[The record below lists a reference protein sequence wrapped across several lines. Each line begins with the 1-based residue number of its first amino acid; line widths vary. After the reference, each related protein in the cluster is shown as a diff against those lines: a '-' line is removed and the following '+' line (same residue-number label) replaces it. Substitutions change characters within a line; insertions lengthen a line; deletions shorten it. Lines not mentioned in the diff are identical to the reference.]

1 MEVGMSTACFF
12 GRLLNEEALQEIGD
26 MGIHLAEVFFAGQ
39 CEYEPSF
46 LHKLR
51 RIAREKEIRIR
62 SIHAFTTQF
71 EPQLLSVHPRQ
82 YGEAFETLHKV
93 LAAAQML
100 GADTYV
106 FHGPPYLKTAR
117 KLHID
122 YSRVGRTVS
131 EIADLAADYGVR
143 LCYETVHWC
152 WYQFPDF
159 APRLLEHVSS
169 DNLYFTLDMKQAAQS
184 GYDMNEY
191 IDKMNGRLAHV
202 HVCDFRVDDQ
212 EGTVPAMP
220 MQGQADW
227 NGLRSKL
234 HETGFDGDLMLEVY
248 TRDYDTREQLW
259 ESYEAVRSY
268 FA

>member
-12 GRLLNEEALQEIGD
+12 GRLLNEEALREIGD

-39 CEYEPSF
+39 CEYAPSF
-46 LHKLR
+46 LHELR
-51 RIAREKEIRIR
+51 QIAREKDVRIR

-71 EPQLLSVHPRQ
+71 EPQLLSIHPRQ
-82 YGEAFETLHKV
+82 YGEAMETLYKV
-93 LAAAQML
+93 LSAAQTL

-117 KLHID
+117 KLEID
-122 YSRVGRTVS
+122 YARVGRTIS

-159 APRLLEHVSS
+159 APRLLEHVES
-169 DNLYFTLDMKQAAQS
+169 DNLFFTLDMKQAAQS
-184 GYDMNEY
+184 GYEMSEY
-191 IDKMNGRLAHV
+191 IDKMDGRLAHV
-202 HVCDFRVDDQ
+202 HVCDFRVDPRR
-212 EGTVPAMP
+212 GTVPCMP

-234 HETGFDGDLMLEVY
+234 RDVGFSGDMMLEVY
-248 TRDYDTREQLW
+248 TRDYDTREQLL
-259 ESYEAVRSY
+259 ESYDAVRS
-268 FA
+268 FFL